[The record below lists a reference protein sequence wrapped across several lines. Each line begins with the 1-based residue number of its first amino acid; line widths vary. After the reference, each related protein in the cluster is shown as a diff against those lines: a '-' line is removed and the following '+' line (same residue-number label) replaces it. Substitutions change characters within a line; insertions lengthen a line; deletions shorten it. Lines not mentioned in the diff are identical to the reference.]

1 MKETYE
7 FLKNAHVFYLA
18 TIENDEPR
26 VRPFGALNIFEDK
39 LYLLTNNQKDV
50 YKQIK
55 DNKNAEICAYNGK
68 EWIRVKTTLIEDGR
82 IEAKKSFLD
91 NNEYLRN
98 MYNEN
103 DDKTVVLY
111 FENSKVAITNFST
124 METKEMKF

>member
-1 MKETYE
+1 MLTYFIWQLLE
-7 FLKNAHVFYLA
+7 K
-18 TIENDEPR
+18 DEPR

-55 DNKNAEICAYNGK
+55 NNKNVEICAYNGK

-82 IEAKKSFLD
+82 VEAKKAFLD
-91 NNEYLRN
+91 NNEYFRN

-103 DDKTVVLY
+103 DGKTVVFY
-111 FENSKVAITNFST
+111 FENSKVVITNFFT

>member
-1 MKETYE
+1 MNETYE

-18 TIENDEPR
+18 TIEKDKPR

-55 DNKNAEICAYNGK
+55 DNNNVEICAYNGK
-68 EWIRVKTTLIEDGR
+68 EWIRIKTILIEDRR
-82 IEAKKSFLD
+82 IVAKKSFLD

-111 FENSKVAITNFST
+111 LENSKVAITNFST
-124 METKEMKF
+124 MEIKEMKF

>member
-1 MKETYE
+1 MNETYE

-18 TIENDEPR
+18 TIEKDEPR

-55 DNKNAEICAYNGK
+55 DNKNTEICAYNGK
-68 EWIRVKTTLIEDGR
+68 EWIRIKTTLIEDNR
-82 IEAKKSFLD
+82 VEAKKSFLD

-111 FENSKVAITNFST
+111 FENSKVVITNFST